1 MRNDGPIPGPLGRRP
16 RPIRAAVR
24 RATGPWGLLLAE
36 GATRLL
42 DVLLSLSLLA
52 LLSPLLLLRGAAA
65 LAGRKRLF
73 ERSPRV
79 GRYRVAFDLL
89 SFAGAGPLASL
100 AVLFNVLKGDLSFV
114 GPRALSAEEA
124 EEVPVRG
131 VVRFDVRPGLV
142 SPWGLR
148 KRTGVAYG
156 DEADVDAEFVWG
168 ETVKGDVGLLARA
181 VPGLV
186 LGGGGEGKDAPPEFS
201 IFGVRIVNTTMD
213 EAVDWIVARSRGE
226 EASPVAFVNPDCLNI
241 AYGNATYRDALAA
254 ASRVLPDGI
263 GIHLACRIL
272 GTPLLANVNGTDL
285 FPRLCEKAAAGGV
298 PLFLLGARPGVAEAA
313 ARAMTERFPGLVVA
327 GVRDGYFPAAEE
339 AAVLEEI
346 NRSGARVLL
355 VAMGAPRQETWLHER
370 RSALVPP
377 VRLGVG
383 GLFDFY
389 SGRIRRAPQWMRDV
403 GLEWVYRLMQEPGRM
418 WRRYVVG
425 NPLFLVRVARE
436 ARRRKG

>member
-1 MRNDGPIPGPLGRRP
+1 
-16 RPIRAAVR
+16 
-24 RATGPWGLLLAE
+24 
-36 GATRLL
+36 
-42 DVLLSLSLLA
+42 VL
-52 LLSPLLLLRGAAA
+52 
-65 LAGRKRLF
+65 
-73 ERSPRV
+73 
-79 GRYRVAFDLL
+79 
-89 SFAGAGPLASL
+89 
-100 AVLFNVLKGDLSFV
+100 
-114 GPRALSAEEA
+114 
-124 EEVPVRG
+124 
-131 VVRFDVRPGLV
+131 PGLV

-156 DEADVDAEFVWG
+156 DETDVDAEFVWG

-186 LGGGGEGKDAPPEFS
+186 LGGGGDGKSAPPEFS
-201 IFGVRIVNTTMD
+201 IFGVRILNTTMT
-213 EAVDWIVARSRGE
+213 EAVDWIVARSRGD

-241 AYGNATYRDALAA
+241 AHGNATYREALAA
-254 ASRVLPDGI
+254 AARVLPDGI

-272 GTPLLANVNGTDL
+272 ETPLLANVNGTDL
-285 FPRLCEKAAAGGV
+285 FPLLCERAAVEKV

-327 GVRDGYFPAAEE
+327 GIRDGYFSPGEE
-339 AAVLEEI
+339 GAVLDEI

-355 VAMGAPRQETWLHER
+355 VAMGAPRQEVWLHER
-370 RSALVPP
+370 RDRISVP
-377 VRLGVG
+377 VRMGVG

-403 GLEWVYRLMQEPGRM
+403 GLEWVFRLLQEPGRM

-425 NPLFLVRVARE
+425 NPLFLMRVAGE